1 MSKIKLQTNLT
12 HPLFE
17 DNKIT
22 STCSRKGAEKMDD
35 ILLFKINMHQHI

>member
-1 MSKIKLQTNLT
+1 MSKIKLQTKLT

-22 STCSRKGAEKMDD
+22 CSRKGAEK
-35 ILLFKINMHQHI
+35 NG